1 MKSDFHT
8 ESPSRHRSGV
18 TWRSVLIVLILL
30 PLNMHWHVQMEA
42 LRYTFPSLMAPFY
55 SVIFDLLVLTVLNV
69 PLKRFVPRFALTG
82 AELVTIYVLLSAGVL
97 FMSYDMFLPL
107 VSIMAHAFWF
117 RSAANQWDTL
127 FIPYLPE
134 HLTVSDPDAVR
145 DFYRGGASF
154 SAHWQHWLVPCLWW
168 CAFTFALILVC
179 MCFNVILRKQWME
192 HERLSYPIVYLPYE
206 IAFNPG
212 GLFRQRLFWGGFT
225 LAASIALLNGLNL
238 LDARCPSIPN
248 KGVPLSPL
256 FEGSPRPWNA
266 LARESWSIIVYP
278 WAVGLGYIMPLDL
291 LVSCQIFFWL
301 HKAQFVLGAI
311 LGWDTLPN
319 FPFKYEQNVG
329 AYTAI
334 ASLVLWSARKHI
346 AHVLRGAFVVRHGEK
361 RSAVKDRTP
370 LRSVRDYQHN
380 GEPLSY
386 RLALIGLVSGAGFL
400 LWFCVHGGMSW
411 WAAVLFFAAHGAIA
425 VTLTRIRAEVGF
437 PIHSTT
443 FIGPHHSLVSLLGT
457 KTLGVQN
464 LTFFAMFFW
473 FNRDNRSH
481 PMPHQAE
488 AFFLAERG
496 NLNSRP
502 LTWAML
508 GVSAVAMPLCL
519 WILLHTL
526 YGLGVSSGRVGA
538 QINSFGGRAY
548 GQFLQ
553 NWLNAPKPTDWHG
566 VGAMTFGFLFTIFLS
581 LLRTRYMWWS
591 IHPLG
596 YGLAVHT
603 DLFWAAF
610 LISAVA
616 KSWLLKYGGLKV
628 YRQAL
633 PFFMGL
639 VVGDFVMGAFWN
651 FLSIALNRAL
661 YQIYY

>member
-1 MKSDFHT
+1 MKFDFHT
-8 ESPSRHRSGV
+8 ESLSRHRSGV
-18 TWRSVLIVLILL
+18 TWRTVLIVLLLL
-30 PLNMHWHVQMEA
+30 PLNMYWHVQMEA

-82 AELVTIYVLLSAGVL
+82 AELITIYVLLSAGVL

-127 FIPYLPE
+127 FIPYMPK

-154 SAHWQHWLVPCLWW
+154 AEHWHHWLVPSLWW
-168 CAFTFALILVC
+168 CGFTLALIVVC
-179 MCFNVILRKQWME
+179 VSLNVILRKQWME

-212 GLFRQRLFWGGFT
+212 GLFRQRLFWYGFAI
-225 LAASIALLNGLNL
+225 AAGIALLNGLNL
-238 LDARCPSIPN
+238 LDARFPSIPN
-248 KGVPLSPL
+248 KGVPLSPM
-256 FEGSPRPWNA
+256 FETSPRPWNA
-266 LARESWSIIVYP
+266 LAKERWDIIVYP
-278 WAVGLGYIMPLDL
+278 WAVGLGFIIPLDL

-301 HKAQFVLGAI
+301 HKAQFVLGAA
-311 LGWDTLPN
+311 LGLDTLPN

-334 ASLVLWSARKHI
+334 ASLVLWSARRHI
-346 AHVLRGAFVVRHGEK
+346 AHVLRIACC
-361 RSAVKDRTP
+361 VKNFRGGDAK
-370 LRSVRDYQHN
+370 
-380 GEPLSY
+380 EPLSY
-386 RLALIGLVSGAGFL
+386 RLALMGLLLGAGFL
-400 LWFCVHGGMSW
+400 LWFCVYGGMSL

-443 FIGPHHSLVSLLGT
+443 FIGPHHSLVTLLGT
-457 KTLGVQN
+457 KTIGVQN
-464 LTFFAMFFW
+464 LTFFALYFW

-496 NLNSRP
+496 NLHSRP

-508 GVSAVAMPLCL
+508 GISVIAMPLCL
-519 WILLHTL
+519 WILLYTL
-526 YGLGVSSGRVGA
+526 YRLGVSSGHVGA

-553 NWLNAPKPTDWHG
+553 NWINSPQPTDWHG
-566 VGAMTFGFLFTIFLS
+566 VGAMTFGFLFTLFLYV
-581 LLRTRYMWWS
+581 LRTRTMWWAM
-591 IHPLG
+591 HPLG
-596 YGLAVHT
+596 YSLAVHT

-616 KSWLLKYGGLKV
+616 KSGLLKFGGLKV

-639 VVGDFVMGAFWN
+639 VIGDFVMGALWN

>member
-1 MKSDFHT
+1 MNADFHT
-8 ESPSRHRSGV
+8 ESPSRHCSGV
-18 TWRSVLIVLILL
+18 SWRSVLIVVVLL
-30 PLNMHWHVQMEA
+30 PLNMYWHVQMEA

-69 PLKRFVPRFALTG
+69 PLKKFAPRYAL
-82 AELVTIYVLLSAGVL
+82 ASSELVTIYVLLSAGVL

-127 FIPYLPE
+127 FIPYLPK
-134 HLTVSDPDAVR
+134 HLTVRDPDAVR

-154 SAHWQHWLVPCLWW
+154 YEHWQHWLVPCLWW
-168 CAFTFALILVC
+168 CGFTLALMVVC
-179 MCFNVILRKQWME
+179 LSINVILRKQWME

-238 LDARCPSIPN
+238 LDARFPSIPN
-248 KGVPLSPL
+248 KGVPLSPM
-256 FEGSPRPWNA
+256 FETSPRPWSA
-266 LARESWSIIVYP
+266 LAKESWSLIVYP
-278 WAVGLGYIMPLDL
+278 WAVGLGFIMPLDL

-301 HKAQFVLGAI
+301 HKAQFVLGAT

-334 ASLVLWSARKHI
+334 ASLVLWSARRHM
-346 AHVLRGAFVVRHGEK
+346 AYVLRMAYGVEEFRGADAR
-361 RSAVKDRTP
+361 
-370 LRSVRDYQHN
+370 
-380 GEPLSY
+380 EPLSY
-386 RLALIGLVSGAGFL
+386 RLALIGIILGAGFL

-411 WAAVLFFAAHGAIA
+411 WVAVLFFAAHGAIA

-464 LTFFAMFFW
+464 LTFFALYFW

-496 NLNSRP
+496 NINSRQ
-502 LTWAML
+502 LTGAML
-508 GVSAVAMPLCL
+508 GVSVVAMPLCL
-519 WILLHTL
+519 WILLSTL
-526 YGLGVSSGRVGA
+526 YRLGVSSGHVGA

-553 NWLNAPKPTDWHG
+553 NWINSPTSTDWHG
-566 VGAMTFGFLFTIFLS
+566 VGAMTFGFLFTLFLYV
-581 LLRTRYMWWS
+581 LRTRYMWWA

-596 YGLAVHT
+596 YSLAVHT

-610 LISAVA
+610 LLSAVA
-616 KSWLLKYGGLKV
+616 KSWLLKFGGLKV

-639 VVGDFVMGAFWN
+639 VIGDFVMGAFWN